1 MSPTQTGGECTAKV
15 SKPGEPLEYCE
26 RSPTLAQGLCAGH
39 HRRYLRGLPVN
50 VPLRSWS
57 KDEKTLVV
65 FRLSKSEAKALR
77 LHALA
82 EDVSANDFARKVVTL
97 WLAEHADGEAPRK
110 VVPIGHKKGG

>member
-65 FRLSKSEAKALR
+65 FRLSKSEAKAL
-77 LHALA
+77 
-82 EDVSANDFARKVVTL
+82 